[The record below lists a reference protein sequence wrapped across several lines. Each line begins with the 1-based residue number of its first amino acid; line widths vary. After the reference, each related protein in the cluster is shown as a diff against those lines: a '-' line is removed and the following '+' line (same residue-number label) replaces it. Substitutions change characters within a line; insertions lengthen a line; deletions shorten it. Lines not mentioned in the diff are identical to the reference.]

1 MHRLAI
7 PVTIA
12 ILACSGCNTVSG
24 VGKDVQ
30 LVGKVVTK
38 TANDATR
45 TRGACTPDNS
55 RVPPRTCPAGTAK
68 VRYVSTKPAAKPAPL
83 KTSTSAS
90 TSGAQ
95 PSAAPTSTPTAG
107 GAKSAS
113 AKPVSDKG
121 GWYVW
126 P

>member
-12 ILACSGCNTVSG
+12 ILACAGCNTVSG

-38 TANDATR
+38 TANEATR
-45 TRGACTPDNS
+45 ARGACTPDNS
-55 RVPPRTCPAGTAK
+55 RAPPRTCPAGTAN
-68 VRYVSTKPAAKPAPL
+68 VRYVSSKPAAKPAPL
-83 KTSTSAS
+83 KASTG

-95 PSAAPTSTPTAG
+95 PSPAPIAAQTPG
-107 GAKSAS
+107 EAKPAS